1 MDHSANHLCFKRR
14 QSNWV
19 TSTTLLAGKDNGEA
33 YKNEFRSRVAPVID
47 PNNWTCS
54 GFKEQTG
61 TQQTSSTG
69 SEDHQKAT
77 GTGSDCATGSE
88 GHNKTTGTGS
98 NSRNK
103 ADAKQSKS
111 SQSDSI
117 LTNNPKSN
125 TKNTSHHGDRT
136 IDNDSGSHDNHCDTW
151 VYPLIQM
158 NQFGIR
164 VDEEV
169 TQRLWRDASEH
180 SQIFL
185 ASGYLNL
192 PSHYEKSIL
201 CESSAIFNILTA
213 HPTVSSSTY
222 LSSTLQ

>member
-1 MDHSANHLCFKRR
+1 MTAQRGPTVFYTVH
-14 QSNWV
+14 
-19 TSTTLLAGKDNGEA
+19 AGKDNGQA
-33 YKNEFRSRVAPVID
+33 YKQEFRSRVAPVID
-47 PNNWTCS
+47 PNNWTWS
-54 GFKEQTG
+54 GFKQQTG

-69 SEDHQKAT
+69 S
-77 GTGSDCATGSE
+77 DCATESDAQR
-88 GHNKTTGTGS
+88 KTTGTGS
-98 NSRNK
+98 NIRHK
-103 ADAKQSKS
+103 TEAKQSKS
-111 SQSDSI
+111 SQSESI

-136 IDNDSGSHDNHCDTW
+136 TDSGSGSHDDHCDTW

-158 NQFGIR
+158 SQFGIR

-213 HPTVSSSTY
+213 HPTVSSSIY
-222 LSSTLQ
+222 